1 MKRRTSC
8 VVALAAVALLV
19 VAGVAGAKPG
29 TKHGNSATRSFV
41 LVAEAPNI
49 GTAANGDHV
58 EVTCE
63 SRMHACG
70 TFQVHPKALPTP
82 PAGEFV
88 HKDSNGAVVA
98 KGTWVATRLISFHF
112 YGCRFIPAI
121 GVDLED
127 DNFCGGA
134 VKMRVQLSVDGD
146 GTLPGILTVF
156 CIVGPKAPSS
166 HNTPSGEGVTLVVPG
181 VANFNHTGGGENI
194 FVREG

>member
-1 MKRRTSC
+1 MKRRTSYFA
-8 VVALAAVALLV
+8 ALAAAALLV
-19 VAGVAGAKPG
+19 VPAVTGAKPG
-29 TKHGNSATRSFV
+29 PKQKGNATRSFV
-41 LVAEAPNI
+41 LVAEAPNV
-49 GTAANGDHV
+49 GVAADGDRV

-88 HKDSNGAVVA
+88 HKDANGAVLA
-98 KGTWVATRLISFHF
+98 EGTWVATRLLSFHF

-121 GVDLED
+121 GADLGD
-127 DNFCGGA
+127 DDLCGGA
-134 VKMRVQLSVDGD
+134 VKMRVQLSVDGG

-156 CIVGPKAPSS
+156 CIVGPKAPAS
-166 HNTPSGEGVTLVVPG
+166 HNSPPGEGVTLVIPG

-194 FVREG
+194 FIRE